1 MLFYQTTLSYSGLNS
16 VILCL
21 SLSYSGLNSSISFL
35 DEVFRFAAQSTLALF
50 FISGEAN
57 CCCVARERKPEVLGF
72 LFLMGLGL
80 AGLRRAP
87 SRPTWSAMS
96 TTSRLENSSRQ
107 LVGRLARKVES
118 DSPVEIPRAPG
129 RRLENRD

>member
-1 MLFYQTTLSYSGLNS
+1 LLFYQTTLSYSGLNS

-21 SLSYSGLNSSISFL
+21 SLSYSGLNSGISFL
-35 DEVFRFAAQSTLALF
+35 DEVFRFAARSTLTLF

-57 CCCVARERKPEVLGF
+57 CCCVTGERKPEVLGF
-72 LFLMGLGL
+72 LFLMGL
-80 AGLRRAP
+80 GLRRAP

-107 LVGRLARKVES
+107 LVGQLVRKVES
-118 DSPVEIPRAPG
+118 DSPVGIPGAPG
-129 RRLENRD
+129 RLVAD

>member
-1 MLFYQTTLSYSGLNS
+1 LLFYQTTLSYSGLNS

-21 SLSYSGLNSSISFL
+21 SLSYNSGISFL
-35 DEVFRFAAQSTLALF
+35 DEVFRFAARSTLALF

-57 CCCVARERKPEVLGF
+57 CCCVAGERKPEVLGF

-80 AGLRRAP
+80 AGLCRAP

-118 DSPVEIPRAPG
+118 DSPVGIPGAPG
-129 RRLENRD
+129 RLVAD

>member
-1 MLFYQTTLSYSGLNS
+1 LLFYQTTLSYSGLNS

-21 SLSYSGLNSSISFL
+21 SLSYSGLNSGISFL
-35 DEVFRFAAQSTLALF
+35 DEEFRFATRSTRAFF

-57 CCCVARERKPEVLGF
+57 CCYVAGERKPEVLGF

-96 TTSRLENSSRQ
+96 TTSQLKNSSRQ

-118 DSPVEIPRAPG
+118 DSPVGIPGVPG
-129 RRLENRD
+129 RLVAD